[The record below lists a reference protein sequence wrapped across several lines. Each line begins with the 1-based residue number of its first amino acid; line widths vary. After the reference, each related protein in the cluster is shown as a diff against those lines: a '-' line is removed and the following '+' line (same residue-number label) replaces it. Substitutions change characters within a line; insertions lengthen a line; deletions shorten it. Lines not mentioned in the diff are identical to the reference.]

1 MRINPIATHSRKPN
15 FGVYYVDNN
24 DKWDK
29 MELELEDMKK
39 YYDGFMSLRKE
50 IEEHPKLK
58 DVNVPYEL
66 RIMYNDDVGSYIS
79 PTIGGGTC
87 IVEGVSIYDLH
98 KPKVRKATVNEVVDS
113 AKLFKLI

>member
-79 PTIGGGTC
+79 PQINKTTC
-87 IVEGVSIYDLH
+87 ILGSIDVYALH
-98 KPKVRKATVNEVVDS
+98 KPKARKATINELIKT
-113 AKLFKLI
+113 AEFLKLI